1 MDPMTRDLSCDETMP
16 PTRGRPVGA
25 VPGVV
30 IPPESLRTLWVLSH
44 DILDLSQ
51 ELEHGDI
58 QEVALEL
65 ESRLSGLFLAD
76 QAGRRPCHGDEARYA
91 SDPHWKDLVLFHEYF
106 DGETGLGLGASHQ
119 TGWTGLVASLIDEW
133 RRPAP
138 PSPR

>member
-1 MDPMTRDLSCDETMP
+1 MDPMTRDLSCDAAMP
-16 PTRGRPVGA
+16 PTGGQSVGA

-65 ESRLSGLFLAD
+65 CDRLAD
-76 QAGRRPCHGDEARYA
+76 HLASYDAIMKDERSESA
-91 SDPHWKDLVLFHEYF
+91 
-106 DGETGLGLGASHQ
+106 
-119 TGWTGLVASLIDEW
+119 
-133 RRPAP
+133 RPA
-138 PSPR
+138 